1 MNHIDKKTVQELL
14 SDLKECGLKPEEIC
28 KGFGNRI
35 SVRTYYRWLN
45 GEVGQKQQK
54 HVDALRKYH
63 KRMMVKNHI

>member
-1 MNHIDKKTVQELL
+1 MESTETSVQGML
-14 SDLKECGLKPEEIC
+14 SDLKDCGLSPAQIC
-28 KGFGNRI
+28 KGFGDRI

-63 KRMMVKNHI
+63 KRIMSKNN